1 MQAIQN
7 DDKNGT
13 ADYNQ
18 FKVSLYYKWTTL
30 NKYNTFDLD
39 TPRKYEVIIAKVVY
53 LKFHFH
59 VGPIVSG
66 RAWTVAC
73 ICLNSIGRGKFFFNR
88 PTNNQS
94 VCYFMIL

>member
-18 FKVSLYYKWTTL
+18 LQDSLYYKWTTL
-30 NKYNTFDLD
+30 NKYNTFDLNS
-39 TPRKYEVIIAKVVY
+39 PRKYEVIIAKVVY

-59 VGPIVSG
+59 DDPIVSG
-66 RAWTVAC
+66 RTWTVAH
-73 ICLNSIGRGKFFFNR
+73 IRLNRIGRGKFFFNR

>member
-7 DDKNGT
+7 DDKNST

-18 FKVSLYYKWTTL
+18 FQVSLYYKWTTL

-73 ICLNSIGRGKFFFNR
+73 ICLNSIGRGKFCSTGQR
-88 PTNNQS
+88 TISQYVIS
-94 VCYFMIL
+94 

>member
-18 FKVSLYYKWTTL
+18 LQDSLYYSWATL

-39 TPRKYEVIIAKVVY
+39 TPRKYVVLIIVKVAYLTAGPDAILYFSSAVYSLQSCFLSIDFFSSYMPAKNKGY
-53 LKFHFH
+53 Q
-59 VGPIVSG
+59 I
-66 RAWTVAC
+66 R
-73 ICLNSIGRGKFFFNR
+73 
-88 PTNNQS
+88 
-94 VCYFMIL
+94 